1 MNTYKINHIK
11 INNEICNT
19 TNGNGVKEI
28 FFDDNLSMKA
38 CIAMLL
44 GIDIKDVKNA
54 HRSLY
59 SRYLGGFVFDSFELL
74 PPLCIIHIIYNEKP
88 HNAIFY
94 NQTVYD
100 PVLGVYNVDEYK
112 NIKLKIIGYMQIF
125 IEEAYKE
132 TEWKP
137 QIPEEIMLE
146 FEKDCELKKS
156 YEKLSAF
163 QQSKILNYIYSFSK
177 PSSLKES
184 RTAYQKLRPWQVEQI
199 VNDIRKSDIDNP
211 QKENVWE
218 ELYKWE
224 TIEAVDILKKCGI
237 SEGMTVL
244 DMGCGHGHYTI
255 PASIAAG
262 KRGKVIAVDF
272 NKKVLKDTEKRI
284 SEKNLN
290 NVTFLCK
297 NERELDEYKNK
308 IDFIILYD
316 VLHGLFPG
324 SDWKETRKEIITIL
338 SSLLNKNGILS
349 MALYSE
355 IERKV
360 PTDSKPTPKGY
371 YKTVPISHEEAIEP
385 YINLIE
391 DCGFQLNNIVKN
403 GGVHFDDFH
412 SNYHW
417 RKYGEVRIS
426 SLERRNIYNFIKL

>member
-1 MNTYKINHIK
+1 
-11 INNEICNT
+11 
-19 TNGNGVKEI
+19 
-28 FFDDNLSMKA
+28 
-38 CIAMLL
+38 
-44 GIDIKDVKNA
+44 
-54 HRSLY
+54 
-59 SRYLGGFVFDSFELL
+59 
-74 PPLCIIHIIYNEKP
+74 
-88 HNAIFY
+88 
-94 NQTVYD
+94 
-100 PVLGVYNVDEYK
+100 VYNVDEYK
-112 NIKLKIIGYMQIF
+112 NIKLKIIGYIQIF

-163 QQSKILNYIYSFSK
+163 QQSKILNYIYPFSK

-199 VNDIRKSDIDNP
+199 VNDVRKSDNDNP